1 MTGIGIS
8 RSVKT
13 LAITGLRKNFV
24 ARDGGIEEPYWG
36 PSRREERDREKMP
49 KRESAWQVFL

>member
-13 LAITGLRKNFV
+13 LAITGLRKNFG
-24 ARDGGIEEPYWG
+24 RDGEIEEPYWG
-36 PSRREERDREKMP
+36 PSRREERDR
-49 KRESAWQVFL
+49 